1 MGRKRGGRAG
11 CLGSLLGLVVLGL
24 AASSL
29 IAAIFAPW
37 GFFLGGRFH
46 PVPGWRGW
54 AVLHSAAA
62 GGDYRLYIRM
72 TPAPSPAPHAASG
85 LRGDAFLCT
94 PRGERFNLTLS
105 GGMPRSLHLDTVGQH
120 VRLHLFNRNGLKA
133 YGTDRRPKFDLT
145 GVWGDGTLTMTDGG
159 GLATAFRRDGTLRPP
174 LRPNEAHGEEVATA
188 HFEPASLFVF
198 NPACPASA
206 GGR

>member
-54 AVLHSAAA
+54 ADLHSAAA

-72 TPAPSPAPHAASG
+72 TPAPSPARTPPAACAATPSCARRAASG
-85 LRGDAFLCT
+85 ST
-94 PRGERFNLTLS
+94 
-105 GGMPRSLHLDTVGQH
+105 
-120 VRLHLFNRNGLKA
+120 
-133 YGTDRRPKFDLT
+133 
-145 GVWGDGTLTMTDGG
+145 
-159 GLATAFRRDGTLRPP
+159 
-174 LRPNEAHGEEVATA
+174 
-188 HFEPASLFVF
+188 
-198 NPACPASA
+198 
-206 GGR
+206 